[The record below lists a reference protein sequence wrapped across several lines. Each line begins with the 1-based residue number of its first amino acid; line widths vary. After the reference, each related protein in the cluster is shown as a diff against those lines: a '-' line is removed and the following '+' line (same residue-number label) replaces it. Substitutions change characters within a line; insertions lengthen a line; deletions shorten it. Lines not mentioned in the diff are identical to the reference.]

1 MPATVAPTTPYASKQ
16 QYRNKTWLQN
26 EYITNNRT
34 MTDIGQQCAVSPMT
48 IQNRLDRLE
57 IPTRPRGRRS
67 STQLPRIRAKMV
79 SVPKTTYE
87 DMEAEIEALKQ
98 KLANIKYE

>member
-1 MPATVAPTTPYASKQ
+1 MSTVTLTTPYASKQ

-34 MTDIGQQCAVSPMT
+34 MTDIGNQCAVSPMT
-48 IQNRLDRLE
+48 IQNWLDRLE

-79 SVPKTTYE
+79 SVAKTTYD
-87 DMEAEIEALKQ
+87 DMGAEIEALKQ

>member
-48 IQNRLDRLE
+48 MQNWLDRLE
-57 IPTRPRGRRS
+57 IPTRPRRRRS

>member
-1 MPATVAPTTPYASKQ
+1 MSTVTLTTPYASKQ

-26 EYITNNRT
+26 EYITNDRT
-34 MTDIGQQCAVSPMT
+34 MTDIGNQCAVSPMT
-48 IQNRLDRLE
+48 IQNWLDRLE

-79 SVPKTTYE
+79 SVAKTTYD

>member
-1 MPATVAPTTPYASKQ
+1 
-16 QYRNKTWLQN
+16 
-26 EYITNNRT
+26 
-34 MTDIGQQCAVSPMT
+34 
-48 IQNRLDRLE
+48 
-57 IPTRPRGRRS
+57 
-67 STQLPRIRAKMV
+67 MV